1 MGIERTP
8 EVMVKGLVKVIVPV
22 AVPRDKTPVLFRVI
36 FPVKA
41 PPPARPV
48 PAITWVELGVMA
60 CQVPA
65 EEILLSAKVPIQI
78 GAKV

>member
-1 MGIERTP
+1 MERTP

-41 PPPARPV
+41 PPPDKPV
-48 PAITWVELGVMA
+48 PAITSVELGVIA
-60 CQVPA
+60 FQVPA
-65 EEILLSAKVPIQI
+65 EAILLSAKVPVQM
-78 GAKV
+78 GVKV